1 MSKEDDI
8 NEIKGI
14 KFNVLS
20 AEEIKE
26 KYTGNSELTEEQK
39 HLQSLYNLCEPMIN
53 TKVSDILKEVEEP
66 NICSRHI
73 ADFLDA
79 VSTAAQDCSCLIF
92 GQVSYDRV
100 VLAPC
105 CNLYGPTPPC
115 HVTSGL
121 LPLPVFREGA
131 PLRRYLTAGFASG
144 GLKSRIPVS
153 ADQVLEVLEVIRV
166 RRMFLLKENLPGRSV
181 RAAAPSS
188 RFPVETMWCRT
199 T

>member
-66 NICSRHI
+66 NIFEIWKQTNPQNLEWWNKTCKPEFKRKS
-73 ADFLDA
+73 LD
-79 VSTAAQDCSCLIF
+79 LF
-92 GQVSYDRV
+92 EKKK
-100 VLAPC
+100 
-105 CNLYGPTPPC
+105 N
-115 HVTSGL
+115 
-121 LPLPVFREGA
+121 
-131 PLRRYLTAGFASG
+131 
-144 GLKSRIPVS
+144 
-153 ADQVLEVLEVIRV
+153 
-166 RRMFLLKENLPGRSV
+166 
-181 RAAAPSS
+181 
-188 RFPVETMWCRT
+188 
-199 T
+199 